1 MTLFKKGTPFVRS
14 WSISLMAFA
23 FLTVSAGASTF
34 TTARITNDSIVDVEP
49 TVVRQTASGV
59 TATIMGYI
67 SYPSGPTGAPRNTY
81 VSRGD
86 DGLTFSGML
95 SIPET
100 KLWTYSADPYLAPN
114 QTEKAVHPERT
125 YMVGTLGSLNW
136 NGGAPT
142 GIAVWTSDDAGRN
155 WSAPT
160 VIASTTPTS
169 PNSTDKPHIGIS
181 QHSSS
186 YGYVYVAYLQKYS
199 MNGQTRYG
207 IRVARSTDGDNWY
220 GAAFGEDVEIYSS
233 TNQMNCAQVVV
244 APANGYVYVTWVDFG
259 TNRIMLARSPAPA
272 VISGSWTIDNTGPT
286 GDFYA
291 PGAILNGGVRAI
303 TVPVTRYN
311 WKTNKIIVVWHERGA
326 EGSADVYVA
335 AKGTTGWQAKQKISN
350 EALCPMGS
358 TADQWRP
365 AVDFRSNGELYITY
379 YDRQGDCAND
389 SLYDLY
395 FVRLGNGNPFSV
407 LEGPSRVSTFQSNPF
422 NNNRIL
428 GEYHELWCD
437 AFICYS
443 AWIGADTQGDLFLT
457 TIQ

>member
-1 MTLFKKGTPFVRS
+1 MRNWLKFLIV
-14 WSISLMAFA
+14 FA
-23 FLTVSAGASTF
+23 FLTVSSSASTF
-34 TTARITNDSIVDVEP
+34 TTARITNDSTVDVEP
-49 TVVRQTASGV
+49 TVTRQTAGGV

-67 SYPSGPTGAPRNTY
+67 GHPSGPTGAPRNYY

-86 DGLTFSGML
+86 NGQTVSGIL
-95 SIPET
+95 SLPAGQS
-100 KLWTYSADPYLAPN
+100 WTYSADPYLAPN
-114 QTEKAVHPERT
+114 QTVNAVHPQRT
-125 YMVGTLGSLNW
+125 YMVGTLGNLSVNS
-136 NGGAPT
+136 GAPT

-160 VIASTTPTS
+160 VVASTTATS
-169 PNSTDKPHIGIS
+169 PNTTDKPHIGVS

-186 YGYVYVAYLQKYS
+186 YGYVYVVYMQRYS
-199 MNGQTRYG
+199 LNGQTRYG

-220 GAAFGEDVEIYSS
+220 GPALGEDVEIYSS
-233 TNQMNCAQVVV
+233 TNSMNCAQVVV
-244 APANGYVYVTWVDFG
+244 APANGYIYVTWVDYG
-259 TNRIMLARSPAPA
+259 ANRIMLARSPSPG

-286 GDFYA
+286 GNFFA
-291 PGAILNGGVRAI
+291 AGGNLSGNVRGI
-303 TVPVTRYN
+303 TVPITRYN
-311 WKTNKIIVVWHERGA
+311 WKTNKVIVVWHEREA
-326 EGSADVYVA
+326 AGSTRADVYVA

-350 EALCPMGS
+350 EALCSPGS

-379 YDRQGDCAND
+379 YDRQRDCAND

-395 FVRLGNGNPFSV
+395 FVRLGNGNPFSI
-407 LEGPSRVSTFQSNPF
+407 LEGPSRVSTFQSNPLL
-422 NNNRIL
+422 NSRAV

-437 AFICYS
+437 ATICYS